1 MALAPLSDDVKNMS
15 YTELKARVEVLTR
28 RVNSLTQMKIS
39 IIGSDQKPSITITE
53 TNSTLSIPEATDCSS
68 EVAALEAEIVAL
80 EAEIVALEQ
89 EIVDLGGDNEDL
101 QLTLD
106 AMRDVLADQFGVDY
120 VLTGYIT
127 GTQNGVDWWASRTV
141 GFTEQDGGE
150 ELGHSTVDTQTS
162 AGFPL
167 SQVPGM
173 VIYLDGLT
181 GPANGVTFNTVR
193 PPNHTP
199 GVPANFTVS
208 GKLQTGP
215 PGGFYFGPEDRFT
228 WKYFGGA

>member
-1 MALAPLSDDVKNMS
+1 MNYTDDQIRLAGFVQPDEGPRDFNSVLDLQGEGTRVLDQYIAQVEAEEGDCCADLGIAENTIGAL
-15 YTELKARVEVLTR
+15 
-28 RVNSLTQMKIS
+28 
-39 IIGSDQKPSITITE
+39 ITE
-53 TNSTLSIPEATDCSS
+53 NDDLQ
-68 EVAALEAEIVAL
+68 
-80 EAEIVALEQ
+80 Q
-89 EIVDLGGDNEDL
+89 EIVDLGGENEDL

-106 AMRDVLADQFGVDY
+106 AMRDALADQFGVDY

-127 GTQNGVDWWASRTV
+127 GTQNGVDWWASRMV

-150 ELGHSTVDTQTS
+150 ELRHSTVDTQTS

-173 VIYLDGLT
+173 VIYIDGLT

-208 GKLQTGP
+208 GKLQTWP
-215 PGGFYFGPEDRFT
+215 PGGFSFGPEDRFT